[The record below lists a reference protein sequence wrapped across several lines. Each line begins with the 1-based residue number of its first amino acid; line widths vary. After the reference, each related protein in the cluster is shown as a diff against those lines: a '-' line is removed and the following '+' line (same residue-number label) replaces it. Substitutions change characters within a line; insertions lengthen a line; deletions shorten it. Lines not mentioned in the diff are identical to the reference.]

1 MSGRGNIRPLTPERE
16 AEIRVIAKTKGY
28 AKRQEWWDD
37 VAGDL
42 LAEIDRL
49 RGEVE
54 LVARVLTAEQ
64 IVQLRD
70 LSLRE
75 WREAK

>member
-1 MSGRGNIRPLTPERE
+1 MLTPERE